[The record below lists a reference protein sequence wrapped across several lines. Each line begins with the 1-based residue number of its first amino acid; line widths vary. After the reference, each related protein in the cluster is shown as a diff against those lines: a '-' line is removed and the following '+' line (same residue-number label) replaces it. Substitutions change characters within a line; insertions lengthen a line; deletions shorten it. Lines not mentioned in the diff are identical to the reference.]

1 MGLVWRWYLL
11 RVGGGIMARR
21 TRGSRSKG
29 YTPKQKFEVVL
40 ESLRGERSD
49 GEIARAYGVH
59 PVTFSKWKR
68 RVLEKGPGVFAGDEK
83 VSQYERRIAELE
95 RMLGQKEVELALLR
109 GFLGG
114 P

>member
-1 MGLVWRWYLL
+1 
-11 RVGGGIMARR
+11 MARRIRR
-21 TRGSRSKG
+21 TRGKA

-49 GEIARAYGVH
+49 SEIARACGVH

-68 RVLEKGPGVFAGDEK
+68 RVLEKGPGVFGGDEEI
-83 VSQYERRIAELE
+83 SQYERRIADLE
-95 RMLGQKEVELALLR
+95 RMLGQKEVELALLK

-114 P
+114 S